1 MSDKI
6 IMGASVGNCVHVA
19 GVVHFM
25 ELAEAEGYKSI
36 FLGPAVSV
44 EVLYEN
50 ILRYK
55 PDMIGIGYRLT
66 PENVVAI
73 LNEIDNRRQDLDYNP
88 VWVFGGTL
96 PVANVAK
103 QYDFFSFVSDGTDD
117 ILDSIRFLKGD
128 QSGICDIKYSDNIV
142 SRIKDNSPYPVLRH
156 HFGLPSLDET
166 VEGVQRIAESK
177 VLDVISIGPDQNT
190 QQYFFNQEKMNK
202 EFDGAGGVPLRTRED
217 FRRLKEATMCGNYP
231 LLRCYSGTENVFDF
245 AKLLIDEIDNA
256 WTAIPL
262 CWYNE
267 LDGRGTRKLEDSIVE
282 AQKLIKWHAE
292 RNIPVEINEPHHWA
306 MRDAHDVMSV
316 VMAYISALNAKKQG
330 VKNYISQYMFNVP
343 NGLSFSMDLARIL
356 AMIEMVE
363 SLKDTN
369 FNTFRQTRAGLPLF
383 SADLDVAKGQLA
395 SSTFMQMMV
404 KPDIM
409 HVVAYTEANHAATA
423 EDVIAS
429 TRIVKGVIK
438 HTLKDDLS
446 IVLNPQVQA
455 RKIELLEEAKYVID
469 FIEKKY
475 SFVDMPLTDPEVL
488 SQCVKSGILDAVHIV
503 KGTKFSGDLYTRI
516 IDGKCEACD
525 KISKNIISE
534 KERLKNKG

>member
-6 IMGASVGNCVHVA
+6 IMGASIGNCVHVA

-25 ELAEAEGYKSI
+25 ELAEDEGYKPI

-44 EVLYEN
+44 DLLFEN
-50 ILRYK
+50 IICHK
-55 PDMIGIGYRLT
+55 PDMVGIGYRLT
-66 PENVVAI
+66 PENVVPI
-73 LNEIDNRRQDLDYNP
+73 LDEIDRRRKDLDYEP
-88 VWVFGGTL
+88 TWVFGGTL

-103 QYDFFSFVSDGTDD
+103 QYDFFSFISDGTDD
-117 ILDSIRFLKGD
+117 ILDSIRFLKGEK
-128 QSGICDIKYSDNIV
+128 SGGCDLNYAKDIV
-142 SRIKDNSPYPVLRH
+142 SRIKDNSPHPVLRH
-156 HFGLPSLDET
+156 HFGLPSLSET
-166 VEGVQRIAESK
+166 VEGVRKIAEAK

-190 QQYFFNQEKMNK
+190 QQYFFKQDRMNK
-202 EFDGAGGVPLRTRED
+202 EFDGAGGVPIRTRED

-231 LLRCYSGTENVFDF
+231 LLRCYSGTEDVFDF
-245 AKLLIDEIDNA
+245 AKLLLDEIDNA

-267 LDGRGTRKLEDSIVE
+267 LDGRGTRKLEDSIIE
-282 AQKLIKWHAE
+282 AQRLIKWHAD
-292 RNIPVEINEPHHWA
+292 RNVPVEINEPHHWA

-316 VMAYISALNAKKQG
+316 VMAYISALNAKELG

-343 NGLSFSMDLARIL
+343 NGLSFSMDLARVL

-363 SLKDTN
+363 SLEDDN
-369 FNTFRQTRAGLPLF
+369 FTTFRQTRAGLPLF

-409 HVVAYTEANHAATA
+409 HVVAFTEANHAATA
-423 EDVIAS
+423 DDVIAS

-446 IVLNPQVQA
+446 IASKSQVQT
-455 RKIELLEEAKYVID
+455 RKNQLLDEAKYVID

-475 SFVDMPLTDPEVL
+475 SSVAMPLTDPEVL
-488 SQCVKSGILDAVHIV
+488 SQCVKSGIIDAVHIV
-503 KGTKFSGDLYTRI
+503 KGSKFTGDLYTRI
-516 IDGKCEACD
+516 VDGKCEACD
-525 KISKNIISE
+525 SGTKRIIDEQTRLSNKI
-534 KERLKNKG
+534 